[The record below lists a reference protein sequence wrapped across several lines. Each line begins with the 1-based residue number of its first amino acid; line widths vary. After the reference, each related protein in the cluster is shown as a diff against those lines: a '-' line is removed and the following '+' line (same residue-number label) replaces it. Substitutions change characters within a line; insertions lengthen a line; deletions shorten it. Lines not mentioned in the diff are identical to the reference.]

1 MTTQSTGASDT
12 NERYA
17 ITAEQLFDG
26 SSWHFQHALVIDGD
40 TIVGVEPI
48 DELAQGIP
56 VTDYGAGVIAPG
68 FIDLQVNGGGG
79 VLFNNEPTV
88 STLQTM
94 VAAHR
99 ATGTTAMMPT
109 LVSDHQAIYQDGIA
123 AVRDAMA
130 NRNRSIVGLHI
141 EGPFLS
147 GTKRGAHRLKMIRQI
162 DQPAIDWLLE
172 CASLMPII
180 LTIAPEHCEPGQI
193 KQMASAGIMVCA
205 GHTIAT
211 AQQTRAALD
220 EGLRGFTHLF
230 NAMNPLTARDPGA
243 VGIALD
249 DRESWAGI
257 IADGHHVHPVNLSLA
272 HRAKA
277 PGKLCLVT
285 DAMAT
290 VGTPTKSFT
299 IYKETITEH
308 DGKLINAE
316 GKLAGSA
323 IGMIQAVSVAHQA
336 AGIELGEC
344 LNMASRY
351 PAAFLSRD
359 KDLGQ
364 LGHGFRADIVH
375 FDENFTVQNTWVAGS
390 HLTHSV

>member
-1 MTTQSTGASDT
+1 MTIHNTGGSNT
-12 NERYA
+12 SECYA
-17 ITAEQLFDG
+17 ITAPQLFDG
-26 SSWHFQHALVIDGD
+26 STWLFQHALVINGE
-40 TIVGVEPI
+40 TIVGIEPI
-48 DELAQGIP
+48 DELAQAIP
-56 VTDYGAGVIAPG
+56 VTDLGEGTIAAG

-99 ATGTTAMMPT
+99 ATGTTTMMPT
-109 LVSDHQAIYQDGIA
+109 LVSDHQAIYEDGIA
-123 AVRDAMA
+123 AVADAVA
-130 NRNRSIVGLHI
+130 NGNRSIVGLHI

-147 GTKRGAHRLKMIRQI
+147 GAKRGAHRLKLIRQI
-162 DQPAIDWLLE
+162 DQPAIDWLVE

-180 LTIAPEHCEPGQI
+180 LTLAPEHCEPGQI
-193 KQMASAGIMVCA
+193 AQLARAGIMVCA
-205 GHTIAT
+205 GHTKAT
-211 AQQTRAALD
+211 AKQTRTALN

-230 NAMNPLTARDPGA
+230 NAMDPLTARAPG
-243 VGIALD
+243 VLGVALD
-249 DRESWAGI
+249 DRDSWAGI
-257 IADGHHVHPVNLSLA
+257 IADGHHVDPVNLSLA

-290 VGTPTKSFT
+290 VGAPNKSFT
-299 IYKETITEH
+299 IYKETITEQN
-308 DGKLINAE
+308 GMLINAE

-323 IGMIQAVSVAHQA
+323 IGMIQAVNVAHHA

-351 PAAFLSRD
+351 PAAFLNRD
-359 KDLGQ
+359 KELGQ
-364 LGHGFRADIVH
+364 LSIGFRADIVH
-375 FDENFTVQNTWVAGS
+375 FDDNFKVQNTWVAGN
-390 HLTHSV
+390 HLAHPA